1 LNNQGRPAMFF
12 KSFQVMSYYRQYHSI
27 LKLYQGFTISLV
39 RQALFFPLFAFSLAF
54 LEKQV
59 TAF

>member
-1 LNNQGRPAMFF
+1 MFF
-12 KSFQVMSYYRQYHSI
+12 NSFQVVSYYRQYHSL

-39 RQALFFPLFAFSLAF
+39 RQALFFPAFAFSLAL
-54 LEKQV
+54 LEKHL